1 MMLMLRAASWSCLS
15 ALLALGSEV
24 APDLQ
29 KLRQS
34 AYELVQNKNYA
45 EARQR
50 YEELRTQALRRREPR
65 LALQALSSIGG
76 CYFGL
81 YQYRKAIQVFDEAL
95 AEARRLSSQDLESLI
110 AINVVSL
117 NASLGDTAQAI
128 RVLREYPMNG
138 SSIGVESRLDW
149 FTISLQAYA
158 RAVDRQSFEAVL
170 PHAKAEVLGPVPAKL
185 QEANAERYRKWPEA
199 YGELRRAWLFDVL
212 ADAYEDFGEYRES
225 LRYAADSYRIRATYR
240 DPQRFR
246 ALIQQSFLQRKLGN
260 PEEAW
265 KLSEAV
271 VKQADAGLTP
281 MQSFRLHRERALIL
295 MGQAKPSEALVEFR
309 KAMQYPRMWRSEVL
323 PADSTILHFEKFMNG
338 EIQQEFLDAI
348 GALPEEKFTRELAE
362 ESFWVAEEARFSSLR
377 AAFLAR
383 DEIAKRLGESYWPLL
398 RRFQDL
404 QAQVL
409 AGNARA
415 VVERDR
421 IEGELQR
428 QELRAGLS
436 IPHAGSERSNGRLE
450 FAQWQRKIPPDEC
463 VFAFHLSEPYSLG
476 WAVTAKGIEMRRLEG
491 RKALDGRASQFVEGL
506 QKGVRGQGGHE
517 SSRLT
522 KELFGEFSYPHR
534 TKPFWTVVVEDTLAR
549 IPMSALPLIDDPSRF
564 LVEAHAIRLLAAAT
578 MLGNGEST
586 AWQRKAYGVADP
598 VYNAADARG
607 WGQRKASG
615 SADWELN
622 RLPGTMRE
630 TQQSFAVLGGWE
642 THISAGMEANA
653 VQLRTQTT
661 VSPDILHIATHFTTD
676 PERRDLLSIALSGTA
691 GGRPSLFSA
700 KDLTALR
707 TRAKLVA
714 LDGCA
719 SASGEAYSGLGI
731 VGLSRAWLIS
741 GAANVVGTL
750 WPIPDVSGPFFPNFY
765 SRIAKL
771 PYSSRSISLS
781 LRETQL
787 DLLRRKDHYAA
798 PRYWA
803 AYILLQR
810 S

>member
-1 MMLMLRAASWSCLS
+1 MVLLRASGWSLMAAAAVMASQVPRTTTEIRKSAFALVQERKYAEAAALYQELRAA
-15 ALLALGSEV
+15 
-24 APDLQ
+24 
-29 KLRQS
+29 
-34 AYELVQNKNYA
+34 
-45 EARQR
+45 
-50 YEELRTQALRRREPR
+50 ALRLRDRP
-65 LALQALSSIGG
+65 LAVEALNAMAG
-76 CYFGL
+76 CSFGL
-81 YQYRKAIQVFDEAL
+81 YRYREAIQTYEKAH
-95 AEARRLSSQDLESLI
+95 AEAVQIGHAELEGMTAANIASLY
-110 AINVVSL
+110 
-117 NASLGDTAQAI
+117 ASLGETSKAQQM
-128 RVLREYPMNG
+128 LRRYPLDG
-138 SSIGVESRLDW
+138 SSIRVESRLDW
-149 FTISLQAYA
+149 LILQLQVSA
-158 RAVDRQSFEAVL
+158 RGGDKATFGRVL
-170 PHAKAEVLGPVPAKL
+170 PYALAESQKGVPEKL
-185 QEANAERYRKWPEA
+185 LAANPEKYKRWPEA
-199 YGELRRAWLFDVL
+199 QGELRRAWLFDVL
-212 ADAYEDFGEYRES
+212 SDAHDDFTDYEMALEYARE
-225 LRYAADSYRIRATYR
+225 AYRIRAVFQ
-240 DPQRFR
+240 DPARVR
-246 ALIQQSFLQRKLGN
+246 ELVQQCMLERKLKHYSQ
-260 PEEAW
+260 AW
-265 KLSEAV
+265 RISEIALGGG
-271 VKQADAGLTP
+271 DLRLTP
-281 MQSFRLHRERALIL
+281 MQAFRIYRERALIL

-323 PADSTILHFEKFMNG
+323 PADSTILNFEKFMNG

-377 AAFLAR
+377 AAFLER

-409 AGNARA
+409 AGNGRA
-415 VVERDR
+415 VAERDR

-476 WAVTAKGIEMRRLEG
+476 WAVTAKGIEMRRLGG

-506 QKGVRGQGGHE
+506 QKGARGQGGPE

-564 LVEAHAIRLLAAAT
+564 LVEAHTIRLLASAT

-607 WGQRKASG
+607 WGQGKASASG
-615 SADWELN
+615 DWELN

-630 TQQSFAVLGGWE
+630 TQQSFAALGGWE

-653 VQLRTQTT
+653 VQLRSHTA
-661 VSPDILHIATHFTTD
+661 VSPDVLHIATHFTTD

-707 TRAKLVA
+707 TQAKLVA

-787 DLLRRKDHYAA
+787 ELLRRKDHYAA